1 MPREN
6 RKGEKDTLKRES
18 TDALRRDGSA
28 RSSDELCE
36 SRGSEG
42 ADMSKPKESANS
54 PEVDEEESMTEAKP
68 FRIGKVEVWEAYK
81 RVKANRGAAGVDE
94 QSLEEFDQDLRGNL
108 YKIWNRMSSGSYLPP
123 AVKRVE
129 IPKKG
134 GGMRPL

>member
-42 ADMSKPKESANS
+42 ADMFKPKESANS

-68 FRIGKVEVWEAYK
+68 CA
-81 RVKANRGAAGVDE
+81 
-94 QSLEEFDQDLRGNL
+94 
-108 YKIWNRMSSGSYLPP
+108 
-123 AVKRVE
+123 
-129 IPKKG
+129 
-134 GGMRPL
+134 